1 MIINS
6 NNRMQRN
13 ILTNKCYYLTVA
25 QIMLDFKKKGYRNP
39 ADETVKAVNAYQ
51 DVIEKKDKNHFSKD
65 YNEAFAHIDSA
76 IKKMANQVF
85 YNLDDKSFDA
95 AYAAFKDFDHI
106 SAVLGRRHL

>member
-1 MIINS
+1 
-6 NNRMQRN
+6 
-13 ILTNKCYYLTVA
+13 
-25 QIMLDFKKKGYRNP
+25 MLDFKKKGYRNP